1 MKKILSMSAVVLV
14 SVLSTFGTFSNVLA
28 VSPPDNYDSSYIRE
42 NNPENSNALE
52 WVIFNNLGYDNQFY
66 YTREQLGSA
75 YKYTGNYIDFY
86 PGVDL
91 KLIFT
96 HPTTTFDAVSGSFFK
111 PSNNTWYIGGDP
123 VDVVG
128 DQVYIELENASSKDF
143 ILYFDND
150 HTTNANTFWY
160 YTLNGNYISNYGDD
174 FLYTMSVSRLT
185 SFYVPSSTTF
195 VLKTAPSEF
204 ARFFNGIYLEDL
216 GVSSAFEAG
225 VDAGILWGGSNIFD
239 IIGNALG
246 AVTKVLNIY
255 IFPGNVTLGMIVLTP
270 IAISLL
276 FFVLGLVSGRKR

>member
-1 MKKILSMSAVVLV
+1 MKKLMIMSAVALV
-14 SVLSTFGTFSNVLA
+14 SAFTMQNVFSNVLA
-28 VSPPDNYDSSYIRE
+28 VDPPDNYDASYRRE
-42 NNPENSNALE
+42 ENPENSDALE
-52 WVIFNNLGYDNQFY
+52 WVIFNNLGYDNEFY
-66 YTREQLGSA
+66 YTREQLGSL

-111 PSNNTWYIGGDP
+111 PSNSTWYIGGDP

-128 DQVYIELENASSKDF
+128 DQVYIEIENSSSRDF
-143 ILYFDND
+143 TLYFDND
-150 HTTNANTFWY
+150 HTTNSNTLWY
-160 YTLNGNYISNYGDD
+160 YTLNGNYISNYGNDYL
-174 FLYTMSVSRLT
+174 FTMSTSQLT
-185 SFYVPSSTTF
+185 SFYVPSSSTF

-204 ARFFNGIYLEDL
+204 ARFFNAIYLNDL
-216 GVSSAFEAG
+216 GQSAAFEAG

-239 IIGNALG
+239 IVGNALG